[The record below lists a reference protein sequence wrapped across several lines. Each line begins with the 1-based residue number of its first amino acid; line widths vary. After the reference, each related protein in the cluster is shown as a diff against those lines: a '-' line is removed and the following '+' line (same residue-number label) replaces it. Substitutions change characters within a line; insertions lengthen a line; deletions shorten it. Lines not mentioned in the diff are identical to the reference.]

1 MKTTRTDS
9 LTPEQAEALQARF
22 AQRLSA
28 RLDEGAQQLPHDIA
42 ERLRVARQQAVAAAQ
57 AQRGLAAR
65 PAAAAG
71 LVTVASPAGLALA
84 GAGGA
89 GGASMPGLGLHY
101 TARRGGR
108 LDDRNPDDDHTSWL
122 VRLASLLPLLALL
135 AGLWGINHWAHREQV
150 QAAAEV
156 DTALLTDDLP
166 PAAYADPGFEEY
178 LLSSGGTAIDA
189 AAATSLDQAVPEGTE
204 PASPDAA
211 PPATSPVIDGTVSP
225 ADVSAAG

>member
-84 GAGGA
+84 GASGS
-89 GGASMPGLGLHY
+89 GGASMAGLGLAHA
-101 TARRGGR
+101 TRRGGR
-108 LDDRNPDDDHTSWL
+108 LDDRDPDDHTSWL

-178 LLSSGGTAIDA
+178 LLSSGATATDA
-189 AAATSLDQAVPEGTE
+189 AAVSVDQAVPDGTA
-204 PASPDAA
+204 PVSPD
-211 PPATSPVIDGTVSP
+211 ATSPVIDGTVSP
-225 ADVSAAG
+225 DVGAAG

>member
-28 RLDEGAQQLPHDIA
+28 RLDEGAQQLPHDIT

-65 PAAAAG
+65 PVAAAG

-89 GGASMPGLGLHY
+89 GGAGGASMSGLGLAHA
-101 TARRGGR
+101 TRRGGR
-108 LDDRNPDDDHTSWL
+108 LDDRDPDDHTSWL

-178 LLSSGGTAIDA
+178 LLSSGATATDA
-189 AAATSLDQAVPEGTE
+189 AAVSVDQAVPV
-204 PASPDAA
+204 SPD
-211 PPATSPVIDGTVSP
+211 ATSPVIDGTVSP
-225 ADVSAAG
+225 DVGAAG

>member
-1 MKTTRTDS
+1 MKPNRTSS
-9 LTPEQAEALQARF
+9 LTPAEAEALQARF

-28 RLDEGAQQLPHDIA
+28 RLDDSTRQLPHDIT

-65 PAAAAG
+65 PAAQASV
-71 LVTVASPAGLALA
+71 VTVASPAGLALA
-84 GAGGA
+84 GAGGSSLA
-89 GGASMPGLGLHY
+89 GGAYQGAP
-101 TARRGGR
+101 RRGGR
-108 LDDRNPDDDHTSWL
+108 LDDHGGGSDDRTSWP

-178 LLSSGGTAIDA
+178 LLSSEAAASSIDPAPTGGPEAVTPGDASPGVDSITPPDA
-189 AAATSLDQAVPEGTE
+189 AAAG
-204 PASPDAA
+204 
-211 PPATSPVIDGTVSP
+211 
-225 ADVSAAG
+225 

>member
-1 MKTTRTDS
+1 M
-9 LTPEQAEALQARF
+9 TPAEAEALQARF

-28 RLDEGAQQLPHDIA
+28 RLDDSARQLPHDIT

-65 PAAAAG
+65 PVTAAG
-71 LVTVASPAGLALA
+71 VVTEVSPAGLRLA
-84 GAGGA
+84 GA
-89 GGASMPGLGLHY
+89 GGASMPGSHH
-101 TARRGGR
+101 AVSRRGGR
-108 LDDRNPDDDHTSWL
+108 LDDERHPEDHTSWF

-178 LLSSGGTAIDA
+178 LLSSGATAIDA
-189 AAATSLDQAVPEGTE
+189 AAA
-204 PASPDAA
+204 
-211 PPATSPVIDGTVSP
+211 
-225 ADVSAAG
+225 